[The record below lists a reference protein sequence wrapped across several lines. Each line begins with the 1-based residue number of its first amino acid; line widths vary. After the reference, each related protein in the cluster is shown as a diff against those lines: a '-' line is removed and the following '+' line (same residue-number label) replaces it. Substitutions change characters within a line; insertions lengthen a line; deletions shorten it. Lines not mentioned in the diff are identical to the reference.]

1 MSVDLRDKAIGLS
14 KRAIEEDRKENYEE
28 AYKLYKSAVNH
39 FIHLVKFE
47 SNQIIRDNFRLKATE
62 FMNRM
67 EEIEKFLKSQE
78 APAGPIVV
86 GGNKEERKN
95 ASDDANAGL
104 EAALSSAIVT
114 TKPNVSWTDVAG
126 LHGAKEALKEAVIL
140 PTRFP
145 ELFVGKLKP
154 WKGILLYG
162 PPGTGKSFL
171 AKACATEC
179 SGTFFSASASDLVAK
194 FMGESERLV
203 RTLFSMARER
213 KPSIIFIDEID
224 SLCSNRSEG
233 EHDATRRIKTEFLV
247 QMQGVGNDSDGI
259 LVLGATNIPWELDPA
274 IRRRFERRVYIP
286 LPDEVARAEL
296 FRLKIGDTPNSLSDE
311 DILELARRTEF
322 FSGSDIETMVK
333 SALLEPVRLCSRAR
347 FFRKVS
353 DKFSPCSPSDH
364 GAIEMVLNDVPNGKL
379 LPPVVSADDFFNIL
393 ISAKPS
399 VSQNDLQR
407 QEEFTAEFGMEGS

>member
-1 MSVDLRDKAIGLS
+1 
-14 KRAIEEDRKENYEE
+14 
-28 AYKLYKSAVNH
+28 
-39 FIHLVKFE
+39 
-47 SNQIIRDNFRLKATE
+47 
-62 FMNRM
+62 M
-67 EEIEKFLKSQE
+67 EEIEKYLKAQD
-78 APAGPIVV
+78 APARPIVV
-86 GGNKEERKN
+86 GTGREETKKS
-95 ASDDANAGL
+95 ADDPNSGL
-104 EAALSSAIVT
+104 ESALQSAIVT
-114 TKPNVSWTDVAG
+114 SKPNIAWTDVAG

-171 AKACATEC
+171 AGACATEC
-179 SGTFFSASASDLVAK
+179 SGTFFRVSASDLVAK

-203 RTLFSMARER
+203 RTLFQMARER

-224 SLCSNRSEG
+224 SLCSSRSEG
-233 EHDATRRIKTEFLV
+233 ENDATRRIKTEFLV

-286 LPDEVARAEL
+286 LPDEIARAEL
-296 FRLKIGDTPNSLSDE
+296 FRLKIGDTPNSLTPE
-311 DILELARRTEF
+311 DMQQLAQRTEL

-347 FFRKVS
+347 FFRKVGE
-353 DKFSPCSPSDH
+353 KFAPCSPSEQ
-364 GAIEMVLNDVPNGKL
+364 GAIEMTLNDVPSGKL
-379 LPPVVSADDFFNIL
+379 RPPVVSADDFFNIL
-393 ISAKPS
+393 ESAKPS
-399 VSQNDLQR
+399 VSQTDLQR
-407 QEEFTAEFGMEGS
+407 QEEFTTEFGMEGS